1 MSLDP
6 SYYYFQFEDSF
17 ASFVLSKVPFPKSS
31 WICEFMHHL
40 QCIVQAMKYT
50 KCAQFCSGGV
60 ATCLTLELDVCQ
72 VVLSHGMDEMLCKG
86 WECFT
91 SDLHPIASMP
101 LGESPQF
108 LFVSSWTGCSAPCF
122 PFPSHPT
129 CFPPLQYGYPLRHAS
144 VSLNLLGSTSCGWLG
159 RACMPAGQLM
169 CTRGW
174 VGWPLPD

>member
-1 MSLDP
+1 MPTVTNMSLDP
-6 SYYYFQFEDSF
+6 SYYYFQFEGSF
-17 ASFVLSKVPFPKSS
+17 ASFVLSKVLFPKSS

-86 WECFT
+86 WKCFT

-101 LGESPQF
+101 L
-108 LFVSSWTGCSAPCF
+108 V
-122 PFPSHPT
+122 SHPNSSL
-129 CFPPLQYGYPLRHAS
+129 CLHEQAVLPHAFHSPHIPHAS
-144 VSLNLLGSTSCGWLG
+144 HHCSMDTPSGMLQC
-159 RACMPAGQLM
+159 P
-169 CTRGW
+169 
-174 VGWPLPD
+174 